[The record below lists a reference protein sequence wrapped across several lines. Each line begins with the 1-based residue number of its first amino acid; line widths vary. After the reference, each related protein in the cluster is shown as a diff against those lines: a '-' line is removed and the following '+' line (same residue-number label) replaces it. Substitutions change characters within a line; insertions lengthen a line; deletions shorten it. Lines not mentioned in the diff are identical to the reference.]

1 MNGPARLS
9 DVALTRRYGA
19 IIAVAAVTVG
29 SLYTIGL
36 LRRSYW
42 ALAVPLSIVTLGGVA
57 FALWIGRLLMTTP
70 DEAIQP

>member
-1 MNGPARLS
+1 MDAPAGS
-9 DVALTRRYGA
+9 PDGALTRRYGA
-19 IIAVAAVTVG
+19 IISVAAATVG